1 MTFPWYQSDP
11 PPRSETA
18 PEKAAAM
25 YENELR
31 ERAALLMRLGY
42 SKDET
47 KARLRGNVRWDFEL
61 QAQAAPHLRKV
72 GAIVDKVYAARGAG
86 VGGPPTL

>member
-1 MTFPWYQSDP
+1 MSFPWYEPEIPQ
-11 PPRSETA
+11 RFAAAE
-18 PEKAAAM
+18 EKAAAM
-25 YENELR
+25 YEAELR

-42 SKDET
+42 SREET

-61 QAQAAPHLRKV
+61 QPGAAAHLAKV
-72 GAIVDKVYAARGAG
+72 GALVDRVYAARGAG